1 MKTEREIIDHIKQD
15 LLLDRLELA
24 DTGLAFEDISD
35 DHLLLDN
42 AGLGL
47 DSVEALD
54 LLVGVEKAYGFQI
67 KEIDKSLIEKACH
80 SVRSLAAFVMA
91 RTGVAQSAEQLQEA
105 L

>member
-24 DTGLAFEDISD
+24 DTGLTFEDISD
-35 DHLLLDN
+35 DHLLLDS

-54 LLVGVEKAYGFQI
+54 LLVGVEKTYGFQI
-67 KEIDKSLIEKACH
+67 AAIDKDLIEKACH
-80 SVRSLAAFVMA
+80 SVRSLAAFVLE
-91 RTGVAQSAEQLQEA
+91 RVAPTQPAGQLQEVV
-105 L
+105 